1 MKVARAAVVK
11 FVATVF
17 HDPFHN
23 ARDIFLR
30 SWVKKL
36 LRARVAQYSK
46 MPYIAHSCHL

>member
-11 FVATVF
+11 FAAAVF
-17 HDPFHN
+17 HDPFRN

-36 LRARVAQYSK
+36 LRARVAQHSK
-46 MPYIAHSCHL
+46 MLYIDHACHL